1 MANKKVSQLS
11 ATTEANDG
19 VWIIMNNSGNTE
31 TFRIKREDL
40 LSGTTSYAI
49 TGNTNT
55 NGGKDFSTIDDVYS
69 AQPNNITEG
78 GTIGYFNLG
87 FNNTINQNG
96 VVIGRDNVKSGNAVE
111 QGGVIV
117 GWGNNS
123 NSDAVVFGRN
133 NTTSRGL
140 TIGRGITNA
149 GTNNFRSLAIGNGF
163 SAGSDLN
170 TIFAYQGGF
179 AGHNHALGHA
189 LSLGSHANSLGRQNV
204 STGANATEND
214 PQNLFGSK
222 NTISGGI
229 GNNVLGNRQTISSTG
244 GYNGMFNSPGS
255 VISGTTSGT
264 TLIGLKNFTS
274 PTENDT
280 TYVDNLKV
288 LGQHA
293 DTYFNNLSG
302 DTFTI
307 DWNEGNKQKVYMTG
321 NTTLTL
327 TNVREGATYK
337 LAVENGGSF
346 DITSVSASGYTILCE
361 GGSIP
366 NITNSGKDL
375 CILEVMGTDIYV
387 RHFAGFAAP

>member
-31 TFRIKREDL
+31 TFRIKREDF
-40 LSGTTSYAI
+40 LSGTSQPQLLAI
-49 TGNTNT
+49 TGNTNS
-55 NGGKDFSTIDDVYS
+55 NGGEDFSTIDDVYPS
-69 AQPNNITEG
+69 QPNNITEG
-78 GTIGYFNLG
+78 GTFGYFNVG

-96 VVIGRDNVKSGNAVE
+96 VVIGRDNIKSNSGVE
-111 QGGVIV
+111 QG
-117 GWGNNS
+117 
-123 NSDAVVFGRN
+123 AVVVGRN
-133 NTTSRGL
+133 NTLATDG
-140 TIGRGITNA
+140 IIFGFNNQDARGISIGKDNV
-149 GTNNFRSLAIGNGF
+149 GSGNNLDSMRIGHAN
-163 SAGSDLN
+163 N
-170 TIFAYQGGF
+170 TSSRQKCG
-179 AGHNHALGHA
+179 ALGY
-189 LSLGSHANSLGRQNV
+189 ANVINQSFV
-204 STGANATEND
+204 YV
-214 PQNLFGSK
+214 
-222 NTISGGI
+222 I
-229 GNNVLGNRQTISSTG
+229 GNNNNSQAQYSVLIGNNNTQTQGTATHSTILGGRLNSITSTG
-244 GYNGMFNSPGS
+244 THNTIVGGQNNLL
-255 VISGTTSGT
+255 SGTTSGT
-264 TLIGLKNFTS
+264 TLIGLIGFTS

-288 LGQHA
+288 VGQHA